1 MTVNFDVIAWL
12 VFAAAA
18 LLVTLVA
25 AVEVALTAVDRAEIR
40 RRHEAGESRAVLVD
54 DLLQDSAQ
62 FWLTSMLV
70 KTVGLL
76 AAGVAVGRV
85 FTASAS
91 FETVIIATFLAW
103 LALAAG
109 QIVGRSLA
117 VGSAEQVAL
126 RLAQAKARWVGREH
140 PGRLVLGAD
149 SVLDV
154 DGRSLG
160 KPVTAEVAVQRWHE
174 LRGRSA
180 HLITGQC
187 LIHPGGEIV
196 AAARTTVHFGDPDD
210 EEIAAYVATGEP
222 LQVAGGFTLDGY
234 GSAFV
239 AGVEGDPAN
248 VIGLGI
254 PLLRTMVR
262 QAGLRWTDL
271 WDQAGATTS

>member
-1 MTVNFDVIAWL
+1 MPAPTRTIACVRL
-12 VFAAAA
+12 I
-18 LLVTLVA
+18 L
-25 AVEVALTAVDRAEIR
+25 
-40 RRHEAGESRAVLVD
+40 
-54 DLLQDSAQ
+54 
-62 FWLTSMLV
+62 
-70 KTVGLL
+70 
-76 AAGVAVGRV
+76 
-85 FTASAS
+85 ASAS
-91 FETVIIATFLAW
+91 PSRLR
-103 LALAAG
+103 LLRAAG
-109 QIVGRSLA
+109 IEPQVVVSGVDEDALTDA
-117 VGSAEQVAL
+117 MPQATPEQVAL